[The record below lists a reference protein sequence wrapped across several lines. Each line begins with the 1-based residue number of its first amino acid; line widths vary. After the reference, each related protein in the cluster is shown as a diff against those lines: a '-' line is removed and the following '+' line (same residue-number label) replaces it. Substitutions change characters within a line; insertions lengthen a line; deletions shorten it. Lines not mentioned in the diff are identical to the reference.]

1 MSENWS
7 VTSAARLAGS
17 YMSSMGDRWT
27 HVQGVGSTAETLAS
41 DTGRVPDVVV
51 AAAWLH
57 DIGYAP
63 AIESSGFHPVDG
75 ASFLASHDAPEE
87 LVSLV
92 AYHSGAMYEAEERG
106 LVAKLAAFGKPD
118 PTNLDVLTL
127 IDMSTGP
134 VGRRVAVQDRLDEV
148 LSRYEPNHPVHR
160 AVTRSRDSL
169 IESCVRA
176 ARELD
181 LSDEWVFARV

>member
-1 MSENWS
+1 
-7 VTSAARLAGS
+7 
-17 YMSSMGDRWT
+17 MGNRWI
-27 HVQGVGSTAETLAS
+27 HVQAVGSTAELLAS

-63 AIESSGFHPVDG
+63 AVRSSGFHPVDG
-75 ASFLASHDAPEE
+75 ASFLAGQDAPGE

-92 AYHSGAMYEAEERG
+92 AYHSGATYEAEERG
-106 LVAKLAAFGKPD
+106 SVAKLTAFDKPD
-118 PTNLDVLTL
+118 QHNLDVLTL
-127 IDMSTGP
+127 VDMSTSP
-134 VGRRVAVQDRLDEV
+134 VGRRVAVQDRLDEI
-148 LSRYEPNHPVHR
+148 LSRYEPGHPVHR

-181 LSDEWVFARV
+181 LSDEWLVAPV